1 MNHAVNSRVLRRYF
15 FSHLLSGLRV
25 VWPILLLIISLMATL
40 GCLVALIEHWSVF
53 EGMYFAFV
61 SGLTIG
67 YGDFA
72 PKTIL
77 GRLLA
82 IGLGFLG
89 ILFTA
94 LVAAIG
100 VQALN
105 ATIKTHHLEPPAER
119 DAVEDNNSSQKIAK

>member
-1 MNHAVNSRVLRRYF
+1 MDQAVTSRLLRRYF
-15 FSHLLSGLRV
+15 LSQLLGGLRV

-40 GCLVALIEHWSVF
+40 GCMVALIEHWSIF
-53 EGMYFAFV
+53 EGVYFAFV

-72 PKTIL
+72 PKTML

-100 VQALN
+100 VHALN
-105 ATIKTHHLEPPAER
+105 ATIKTHYLEPPAE
-119 DAVEDNNSSQKIAK
+119 DGVVKDNNNSQKIAK

>member
-1 MNHAVNSRVLRRYF
+1 MNHFVTSRLLRRHF
-15 FSHLLSGLRV
+15 LSQLLSGLRV
-25 VWPILLLIISLMATL
+25 VWPILLLIISLMVTL
-40 GCLVALIEHWSVF
+40 GCMVALIEHWSIF
-53 EGMYFAFV
+53 EGVYFAFV

-72 PKTIL
+72 PKTML

-94 LVAAIG
+94 LVAAMG

-105 ATIKTHHLEPPAER
+105 ATIKTHHLELPAENG
-119 DAVEDNNSSQKIAK
+119 VERDNNSSQK